1 MVAEHSVS
9 PDIWENKIALITGA
23 SRGIGRQLGTQLVR
37 SGAHVWFGMRNPA
50 MGDAFIRELQKG
62 GGRASV
68 VALDVASTESIAGA
82 VSEIEAKAERI
93 DLLINNAAAA
103 PDYGVRAVEISE
115 TQIRQCLDTNL
126 IGPWLLSQQL
136 LPLLRKSD
144 AGIIANITATA
155 GAMSFQ
161 PNMDP
166 AVGWAGYRVSKAGL
180 NLLSSI
186 LSIELAQESIRVLSI
201 VPGVV
206 DTDIAAP
213 ALTGSGSEAAE
224 NLTVDVLPADTAAAH
239 IISTIA
245 DPPAT
250 PPGGLLMNGEY
261 LPTW

>member
-1 MVAEHSVS
+1 MVPERPTSLYN
-9 PDIWENKIALITGA
+9 WEGKIVLITGA
-23 SRGIGRQLGTQLVR
+23 SRGIGRQLGIQLVR

-50 MGDAFIRELQKG
+50 MGDGFVRELQEG
-62 GGRASV
+62 GGSASI
-68 VALDVASTESIAGA
+68 VALDVASTDSIAGA
-82 VSEIEAKAERI
+82 VGEIEARSDRI
-93 DLLINNAAAA
+93 DVLINNAAAA

-115 TQIRQCLDTNL
+115 TLIRQCLDTNL

-136 LPLLRKSD
+136 LPLLRKSRS
-144 AGIIANITATA
+144 GVIANITATA

-161 PNMDP
+161 PNIDP

-186 LSIELAQESIRVLSI
+186 LSIEVAHESIRVLSI

-213 ALTGSGSEAAE
+213 ALTGARAGAAE
-224 NLTVDVLPADTAAAH
+224 NLTATVLSAETAAAQ

-245 DPPAT
+245 EPPPT

-261 LPTW
+261 LSMW